1 MRSLTS
7 DNEGALPTL
16 TRGRPRVTETSQNVT
31 LGVTCHEAEAGKE
44 SPANIVT
51 RTESGLMLADNKD
64 ITENDSRRVWMW
76 IFYVWEILCLWE
88 NLNIFL
94 FIQKGYDS
102 LSNIGLRCLFFIF
115 YFLCSGWHVLCKTG
129 GSSWSVSHLSGAGV
143 ITCHHQEWSP
153 HDHSNVGCRHQFI
166 VV

>member
-16 TRGRPRVTETSQNVT
+16 TRGRPRVTDTSQNVT
-31 LGVTCHEAEAGKE
+31 LGVSCHEAEAGKE

-51 RTESGLMLADNKD
+51 RTESGLMFADNKD
-64 ITENDSRRVWMW
+64 ITENDSLAACVN
-76 IFYVWEILCLWE
+76 VNILCLGDPLLVG

-102 LSNIGLRCLFFIF
+102 LSNIGLRCLFFILF
-115 YFLCSGWHVLCKTG
+115 PVLWMTCVMQDRGKQLIRVTPEWCRG
-129 GSSWSVSHLSGAGV
+129 HHLSSSGV
-143 ITCHHQEWSP
+143 ITS
-153 HDHSNVGCRHQFI
+153 
-166 VV
+166 